1 MKTSFICLALA
12 AGLTAPLAGLAA
24 DDAQLANILEEMR
37 RLRERT
43 ETLETTNRQLRER
56 TETLEKRL
64 AALEPA
70 APKNQ
75 PVALPEPTKAVTA
88 ATPPAVPVAPMT
100 PEAQRL
106 DLLEK
111 RVGDL
116 TESSKKILPGVF
128 NPAIGLVGD
137 QNLSYTSKRNDQTGD
152 ERTGGF
158 NAALRSMELGI
169 SASVDPFARAYVV
182 LNAAADTQTGES
194 TAAVEEASVITTSL
208 PGNLTLQGGRF
219 FAEFGRLAYVHD
231 HELPFVNRPQV
242 LDRYLGGESK
252 TDGLQINWLV
262 PTDHYVSLTAG
273 IGDQFGE
280 PKANAGP
287 YRGADGLS
295 YWARASTYFALTQN
309 LSLETGISGMMTPE
323 EVDRDGIL
331 VQADGSTLT
340 ETGRRVA
347 GLDLTLRYEP
357 LQDNEFRG
365 FVWGT
370 EALASSAKYRFDPD
384 GSLNPDSYSGFTGDE
399 HQRNETA
406 FGFYSYVAAKLSR
419 RWTVGFLYEQ
429 MQNPENH
436 GDDTQAYSPYLTLE
450 ISHFHK
456 LRLQYTHTDRD
467 ELRSNDA
474 IFLQWTWILGAH
486 AHGFSSR

>member
-37 RLRERT
+37 KLRERT
-43 ETLETTNRQLRER
+43 ESLETTNRQLRER

-70 APKNQ
+70 VAKPK
-75 PVALPEPTKAVTA
+75 PVTPEPI
-88 ATPPAVPVAPMT
+88 TPVIAENPSAVPVAPMT
-100 PEAQRL
+100 PESQRL

-116 TESSKKILPGVF
+116 TESSKKILPGAF

-137 QNLSYTSKRNDQTGD
+137 QNLSYTSKGNNKTGD

-158 NAALRSMELGI
+158 NAALRSMELGV
-169 SASVDPFARAYVV
+169 SASIDPFARAYAVF
-182 LNAAADTQTGES
+182 NAAADTMTGES
-194 TAAVEEASVITTSL
+194 VASVEEASIITTSL

-219 FAEFGRLAYVHD
+219 FAEFGRLSYVHG
-231 HELPFVNRPQV
+231 HELPFVNRPMV
-242 LDRYLGGESK
+242 LERYIGGESK
-252 TDGLQINWLV
+252 TDGLQVNWLV
-262 PTDHYVSLTAG
+262 PIDHYISLTAG
-273 IGDQFGE
+273 VGDQFGE
-280 PKANAGP
+280 AKAYAGA
-287 YRGADGLS
+287 YRDVDGLS
-295 YWARASTYFALTQN
+295 CWARASTYFSLTQN

-323 EVDRDGIL
+323 EVDRGGVL
-331 VQADGSTLT
+331 VQADGGTQT
-340 ETGRRVA
+340 ETSRRLV

-370 EALASSAKYRFDPD
+370 EALLSSSKYRFDPD

-399 HQRNETA
+399 HQRYENA
-406 FGFYSYVAAKLSR
+406 FGFYSYVAARLSR

-429 MQNPENH
+429 MQNPENRH
-436 GDDTQAYSPYLTLE
+436 DDTQAYSPYLTLE